1 MINVLET
8 WYRSRSDLRFDV
20 FVGICLSS
28 WESSEKTTTSIKITG
43 IVLNFISSTETI
55 ITYTFYYCI
64 CKFEVFQ
71 RRAIRVV
78 VVGYIVHYDSLSF
91 LDTWM
96 PFCVRKYYHVFVSF
110 NLLCLKTL
118 VPYDITFSS
127 EIRQYIP

>member
-1 MINVLET
+1 LYIFKNNNNNK
-8 WYRSRSDLRFDV
+8 
-20 FVGICLSS
+20 IK
-28 WESSEKTTTSIKITG
+28 KTK
-43 IVLNFISSTETI
+43 
-55 ITYTFYYCI
+55 
-64 CKFEVFQ
+64 KRKK
-71 RRAIRVV
+71 RRAMRVV

-96 PFCVRKYYHVFVSF
+96 PFCVTKYYHVFVSF

>member
-1 MINVLET
+1 M
-8 WYRSRSDLRFDV
+8 V
-20 FVGICLSS
+20 FVCLLQLLEVQSHS
-28 WESSEKTTTSIKITG
+28 TLAHPKIMENMKDIKNTD
-43 IVLNFISSTETI
+43 
-55 ITYTFYYCI
+55 Y
-64 CKFEVFQ
+64 K
-71 RRAIRVV
+71 IRVV

>member
-1 MINVLET
+1 M
-8 WYRSRSDLRFDV
+8 DLSV
-20 FVGICLSS
+20 FLG
-28 WESSEKTTTSIKITG
+28 KTTTSIKITG
-43 IVLNFISSTETI
+43 IVLNFTSSTETI

-78 VVGYIVHYDSLSF
+78 VVGYIGHYDSLSF
-91 LDTWM
+91 LGTWM
-96 PFCVRKYYHVFVSF
+96 PFCVTKYYHVFVSF

-118 VPYDITFSS
+118 VPYDITFSP